1 MECRSEWH
9 TRSPHSHSPSW
20 TEIFQWICLHKDSV
34 GRNGKSQQ
42 WIVNGFEGIWYS
54 YNGVHWYE
62 SIGWC
67 YIAFTV
73 CLMLYWNRNCEL
85 THYLTGSLFPF
96 CPSRILYFNK
106 PALMYIKFQSVNL
119 GFFVG
124 RILGLTYLAHLKA
137 NFLSLNVFKFLCV
150 HHSVI
155 LLYIQN
161 SIGPEGRFLI
171 FLSYSS

>member
-1 MECRSEWH
+1 MNLFDLNCTVNFAIVNVIANTKPVSTVPETLVSVVMMECRSEWH

-119 GFFVG
+119 VFF
-124 RILGLTYLAHLKA
+124 
-137 NFLSLNVFKFLCV
+137 CW
-150 HHSVI
+150 
-155 LLYIQN
+155 
-161 SIGPEGRFLI
+161 
-171 FLSYSS
+171 